1 MNKISYSNERT
12 GLQNEKEKKPKPNTH
27 SQKYPQAKIS
37 IVEVIMLFLDYWG
50 IL

>member
-12 GLQNEKEKKPKPNTH
+12 GFQNEKEKKKSTR
-27 SQKYPQAKIS
+27 SQKYPQVKIS
-37 IVEVIMLFLDYWG
+37 TVEVIMLFLDYSD